1 MQFLS
6 KSQQDRDKL
15 LLNFKLKDTVA
26 KAVLKKNNTVRGIS
40 LLNFKTYMA
49 YSNQVCVKLE
59 EEQQTSMEQK
69 KESRNRPP
77 QICPIN
83 FWWRYKITSLKEDG
97 PFQQMVL
104 ENWTSIGKYT
114 KQTKYTYPPY
124 TAI

>member
-69 KESRNRPP
+69 KESRNRPS

-83 FWWRYKITSLKEDG
+83 F
-97 PFQQMVL
+97 
-104 ENWTSIGKYT
+104 
-114 KQTKYTYPPY
+114 
-124 TAI
+124 

>member
-59 EEQQTSMEQK
+59 EGQHIHQW
-69 KESRNRPP
+69 NRRKNQEIDPHKYA
-77 QICPIN
+77 QLIFDEGTKSLHRRKMGLFSKW
-83 FWWRYKITSLKEDG
+83 FWRTG
-97 PFQQMVL
+97 HP
-104 ENWTSIGKYT
+104 
-114 KQTKYTYPPY
+114 
-124 TAI
+124 